1 MFSFPD
7 KEVATTTSQGIY
19 AYFYGFLKSG
29 RIFWFVNEDILWR
42 EEGLFEVCV
51 SLTPPGIRC
60 QRFRSRRCLLGRMPV
75 KDKGEGEQ
83 E

>member
-1 MFSFPD
+1 M
-7 KEVATTTSQGIY
+7 
-19 AYFYGFLKSG
+19 LLW
-29 RIFWFVNEDILWR
+29 IFTAFVREDILWR
-42 EEGLFEVCV
+42 KGLFEVRV

-60 QRFRSRRCLLGRMPV
+60 QIVRNRRYLLGRMPV